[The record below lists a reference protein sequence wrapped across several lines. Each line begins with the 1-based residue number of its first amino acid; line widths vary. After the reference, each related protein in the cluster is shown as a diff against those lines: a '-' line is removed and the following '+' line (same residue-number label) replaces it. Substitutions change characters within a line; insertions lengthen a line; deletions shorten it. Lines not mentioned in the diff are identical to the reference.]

1 MRIGIVGGGVLG
13 MALAYFL
20 SREGVET
27 IVFEGKDKPG
37 GLLDYFKVDG
47 KWIDKYYHCILSS
60 DAELLALVDEL
71 GLLDRVRFTATKQG
85 VYQHGRLYS
94 MTSGK
99 DFLLFP
105 PLSVVERI
113 RLGVTILQAL
123 RVGSHRQLEEISVED
138 WLVKLGGR
146 GTFEKL
152 WQPMLKAKFDDNYHL
167 TPATY
172 IWSRLKRTTSTRAA
186 AGKQERMGYF
196 IGSYKVFVDRL
207 AERIR
212 ASGSSIR
219 LGAKVRQLLV
229 SDGRV
234 AGVQV
239 DDENVPLDAVVATT
253 PLQILHNL
261 LPEQYR
267 TGLGLPPGPEFLGV
281 VCGVLLLDRS
291 LTPYYTLNIADPE
304 IPFTGIIETTN
315 LIAPEHVGGYHL
327 AYLPKYVTAD
337 SSYVQLSD
345 GELRALYLD
354 HLARM
359 FPGFSESWIK
369 HMFVFRERFV
379 EPLHQIG
386 KPRPVVPIGTNLPG
400 LYILNN
406 GQIYPDL
413 TNCQASVRHALGALP
428 TLLARP
434 VSGTGGAAVRAQPA
448 TSGA

>member
-1 MRIGIVGGGVLG
+1 MRVGVVGGGVLG
-13 MALAYFL
+13 LALAYFL

-37 GLLDYFKVDG
+37 GLLDYFNVDG
-47 KWIDKYYHCILSS
+47 AWIDKYYHCILSN
-60 DAELLALVDEL
+60 DAEMLALVDEL
-71 GLLDRVRFTATKQG
+71 GLRDRVRFTATRQG
-85 VYQHGRLYS
+85 VYRHGRLYS
-94 MTSGK
+94 MASGK

-105 PLSVVERI
+105 PLSAVERI
-113 RLGVTILQAL
+113 RLGLTILGAL
-123 RVGSHRQLEEISVED
+123 RVGDHRQLEDVSVED

-186 AGKQERMGYF
+186 AGQQERMGYF
-196 IGSYKVFVDRL
+196 VGSYKVFVDRL
-207 AERIR
+207 AQRIR
-212 ASGSSIR
+212 ASGSAIL
-219 LGAKVRQLLV
+219 LGARVREVLV
-229 SDGRV
+229 AEGRV
-234 AGVQV
+234 TGVRV
-239 DDENVPLDAVVATT
+239 DEDRVPLDAVVATT

-261 LPEQYR
+261 LPEPQR

-327 AYLPKYVTAD
+327 AYLPKYVTAA
-337 SSYVQLSD
+337 SSYVRLSD
-345 GELRALYLD
+345 EELRGLYLH
-354 HLARM
+354 HLTRM
-359 FPGFSESWIK
+359 FPGFSERWIK
-369 HMFVFRERFV
+369 QMFVFRERFV

-386 KPRPVVPIGTNLPG
+386 RPRPVVPIATSLPG
-400 LYILNN
+400 LFILNN
-406 GQIYPDL
+406 GQIYPEL

-428 TLLARP
+428 TILDRP
-434 VSGTGGAAVRAQPA
+434 AMQAEAAVIRVRPATGGV
-448 TSGA
+448 